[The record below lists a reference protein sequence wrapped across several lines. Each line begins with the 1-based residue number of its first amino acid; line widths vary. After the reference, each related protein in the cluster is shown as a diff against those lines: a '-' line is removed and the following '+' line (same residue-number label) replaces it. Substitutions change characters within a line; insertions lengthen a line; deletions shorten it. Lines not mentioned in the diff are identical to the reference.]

1 MANLLK
7 PIRQRWFLRG
17 QEGMI
22 LVIALLFLV
31 VLCLMG
37 IAAIMTSTSTTSIF
51 GGLRRADEALYNAEA
66 GIEAARRIIAQ
77 ENPNFD
83 QVYADG
89 GKLPGLEGSVKFGN
103 GSYEVKIIN
112 DDSDDGGPYKENNGI
127 YIVRST
133 GIVGDAVKTLEV
145 VVQSFSRFFY
155 FSQVEEAPGMTG
167 SDIAQKDVFF
177 RTGDVMDGPVHSNSA
192 LKIAGNPVFNAM
204 ASSSE
209 SPIKMEGSASDDQ
222 IFLGGTNWS
231 RTVSLP
237 VGPDKQFGT
246 SDDLDEVYQG
256 VLARGKLY
264 DTFNDPSQNPFKGPD
279 PNNLGHSTE
288 FRVHLQG
295 DQGEKASIY
304 KLIVHDPDGI
314 PGNGDEYVV
323 LEWRLV
329 ETLEI
334 GAGFNGV
341 VYFHGGG
348 TLHVGGKIKDGS
360 LDESGTASEVKGKWT
375 IASDLLPSD
384 TTDRGIDKA
393 GPVQIDGDIRYIGD
407 YSNTN
412 YNGTS
417 NIFPIVIDPK
427 DHKET
432 VKAEGLLGLVS
443 ANNVWINYVDTIRS
457 NGITI
462 HASIMA
468 TCREQSGS
476 FSADTRYL
484 DPANMTPG
492 KPLNLMGGIIQ
503 YYRGVVG
510 FFDGTALT
518 AGFQKNYKYDSRLYY
533 MSPPSFPVAVNLKM
547 KSWKE

>member
-1 MANLLK
+1 
-7 PIRQRWFLRG
+7 
-17 QEGMI
+17 MI
-22 LVIALLFLV
+22 LVIALIFLV
-31 VLCLMG
+31 VLSLMG

-89 GKLPGLEGSVKFGN
+89 GKLPGLGNIDGVVVCGN
-103 GSYEVKIIN
+103 GSYQVRVIN
-112 DDSDDGGPYKENNGI
+112 DESDDGGPTRENNGI
-127 YIVRST
+127 YIIRST

-145 VVQSFSRFFY
+145 VVESFSRFFY
-155 FSQVEEAPGMTG
+155 FSQYEEAPGMTG
-167 SDIAQKDVFF
+167 FDVAQKDVYF
-177 RTGDVMDGPVHSNSA
+177 RTGDEMDGPVHSNYA
-192 LKIAGNPVFNAM
+192 LRIAGEPHFYAM
-204 ASSSE
+204 ASSNE
-209 SPIKMEGSASDDQ
+209 SPVKMNGSASDDQ

-256 VLARGKLY
+256 ALVRGKIY

-279 PNNLGHSTE
+279 PNRLGLSTE
-288 FRVHLQG
+288 FRVHFQG
-295 DQGEKASIY
+295 DSGNPQATIY
-304 KLIVHDPDGI
+304 KLIVKDPDGT
-314 PGNGDEYVV
+314 PGSGDENPDVQ
-323 LEWRLV
+323 EWSLV

-348 TLHVGGKIKDGS
+348 TVHVGGKIDGGNLDGS
-360 LDESGTASEVKGKWT
+360 NYAVSNSWVRGKWT

-384 TTDRGIDKA
+384 TTDHGIDRA
-393 GPVQIDGDIRYIGD
+393 GPIQIDGDIKYIGD
-407 YSNTN
+407 YSE
-412 YNGTS
+412 S
-417 NIFPIVIDPK
+417 SIFPIVADS
-427 DHKET
+427 

-476 FSADTRYL
+476 FSADTKYL

-492 KPLNLMGGIIQ
+492 KPLNLMGGTIQ

-510 FFDGTALT
+510 FFDSGFNLT
-518 AGFQKNYKYDSRLYY
+518 AGFKKNYKYDKRLYY